1 MAALFKVVLGEVVKA
16 WRRGARRTGPIAG
29 QGLQDGGMNFGWVF
43 RIHQDAKLAVSERL
57 AATVF
62 LAADHGQAAG
72 HRLETH
78 YAEAFAM
85 AGHHV
90 RIRQPVVI
98 RLLFLRNPA
107 GEDN

>member
-16 WRRGARRTGPIAG
+16 WRRGARHTRPIAG
-29 QGLQDGGMNFGWVF
+29 QGLQDTSLNLGGVV

-57 AATVF
+57 AAAVF
-62 LAADHGQAAG
+62 LAANHRQAAG
-72 HRLETH
+72 HRLEIH

-85 AGHHV
+85 TGHHV